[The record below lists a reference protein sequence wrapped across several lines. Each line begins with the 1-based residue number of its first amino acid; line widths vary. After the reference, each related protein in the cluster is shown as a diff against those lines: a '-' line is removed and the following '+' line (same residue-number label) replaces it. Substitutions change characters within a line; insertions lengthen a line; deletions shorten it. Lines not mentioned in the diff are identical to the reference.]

1 MWPEHHDKDVIA
13 SNGSSQSYAGS
24 FGPRIDQ
31 WGILVSVVCSGARQI
46 KNGPGLGRGRLRFT
60 HAFTK
65 LPGASGVRPADA
77 RTTKKSMLASG
88 PVPLEPVENSENLEL
103 RGISCFPS
111 HSGHRGVVHRS
122 RSETRR
128 ARLTPVVCP
137 RNNTAESALLG
148 PGPRRPGLLFFS
160 RVMAM
165 TVRLTPIL
173 AAVAITIGGH
183 WFMARRPA

>member
-1 MWPEHHDKDVIA
+1 
-13 SNGSSQSYAGS
+13 
-24 FGPRIDQ
+24 
-31 WGILVSVVCSGARQI
+31 
-46 KNGPGLGRGRLRFT
+46 
-60 HAFTK
+60 
-65 LPGASGVRPADA
+65 
-77 RTTKKSMLASG
+77 
-88 PVPLEPVENSENLEL
+88 LEPVENSENSEL

-137 RNNTAESALLG
+137 LNNTAESALLG

-165 TVRLTPIL
+165 TARLTPIL
-173 AAVAITIGGH
+173 AAVAITIGPSLAYGSPACMTESEAKAKFPKAH
-183 WFMARRPA
+183 LYTHGSEHCWNDSAANALRVRSAVTVDSPRHPARTAVPAPSPRPSLASTPEIVNSNVDAGAQCRYSPCE